1 MGGDAAP
8 TDAALTRPLRLLVVA
23 SGLGTG
29 GAEAMLLKLLP
40 RLADHGIASAVVS
53 LRDRGALGA
62 PLAAGGIPVR
72 ALGLPGPAAPF
83 ATAGVA
89 LWLRRWRPD
98 LIQGWMYHGNL
109 GALFAARAAPAS
121 LLPVVFGVRQ
131 SLSDLAREKP
141 ATRRVIR
148 LGARCSGRAA
158 AIVYN
163 AQLARTQHEGSG
175 YAAQHG
181 VVLGNGFDT
190 ELFRPDAGA
199 GARLRDELGIEAS
212 ARLVGLVARWH
223 PVKDHATFLA
233 AAVLIA
239 RAVPATRFVLAGT
252 GIDDAN
258 RQLRAVIAP
267 TGLAD
272 RLHLL
277 GERHDLARIYPALD
291 VLALSSVAEA
301 FPNVLGEAMS
311 CGVPCATTAVG
322 DAAAI
327 IGDCGRVV
335 PVGDPAALAAAVID
349 LLSLPAPAHGAMAAA
364 ARRRVVERFGI
375 RAIAAQ
381 YAALY
386 RRVAAIRAPTR
397 APWRNP

>member
-8 TDAALTRPLRLLVVA
+8 TDDALTEPLLLPLRLLVIA

-53 LRDRGALGA
+53 LRDCGALGA
-62 PLAAGGIPVR
+62 RLAATGIPVH
-72 ALGLPGPAAPF
+72 AVGLPGPGAPF
-83 ATAGVA
+83 ATAGVIA
-89 LWLRRWRPD
+89 WMRRWRPD
-98 LIQGWMYHGNL
+98 LVQGWMYHGNL
-109 GALFAARAAPAS
+109 GALLAARAAPAS

-163 AQLARTQHEGSG
+163 AHLARAQHEASG

-190 ELFRPDAGA
+190 ELFRPDACA
-199 GARLRDELGIEAS
+199 GARLRAELGIEAG
-212 ARLVGLVARWH
+212 APLVGLVARWH

-233 AAVLIA
+233 AAATIA
-239 RAVPATRFVLAGT
+239 RALPATRFVLAGS

-258 RQLRAVIAP
+258 RQLAALIAQS
-267 TGLAD
+267 GLAD
-272 RLHLL
+272 RAHLL
-277 GERHDLARIYPALD
+277 GERLDLARIYPALD

-301 FPNVLGEAMS
+301 FPNVLGEALS
-311 CGVPCATTAVG
+311 CGVPCAATAVG

-327 IGDCGRVV
+327 IGECGRVV

-349 LLSLPAPAHGAMAAA
+349 LLSLPGPARGAMAAA

-375 RAIAAQ
+375 SAIAAQ

-386 RRVAAIRAPTR
+386 GRIAARSR
-397 APWRNP
+397 